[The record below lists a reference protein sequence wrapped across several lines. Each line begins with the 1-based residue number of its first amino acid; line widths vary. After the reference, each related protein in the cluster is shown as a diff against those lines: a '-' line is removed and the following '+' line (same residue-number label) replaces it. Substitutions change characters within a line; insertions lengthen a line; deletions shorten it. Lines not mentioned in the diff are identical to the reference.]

1 MATQDAV
8 TTEEDRILV
17 DVRDGVGRLTFNNPA
32 RHNAMSLDMWRD
44 AAEVLASWATDDAV
58 RAIVLTGGGI
68 RAFVAGADI
77 SKFENERS
85 SAAHVEAYDVAV
97 SAFHKT
103 MTAIRK
109 PTIARIDGYCIGGG
123 LAIAIDCDIRICS
136 AKSTFAVPAAKLSIG
151 YRIGGIQQLV
161 HLVGPSF
168 AAEIFYTARQFTAE
182 EAKVMGLV
190 NRVLPDGELD
200 DHMDDLLGR
209 ITQNA
214 PLAIS
219 TVKQSLIELAKPD
232 VEQDWDL
239 CDSLVETCFKSEDY
253 IEGRRAF
260 MEKRR
265 PEFKGK

>member
-1 MATQDAV
+1 
-8 TTEEDRILV
+8 
-17 DVRDGVGRLTFNNPA
+17 
-32 RHNAMSLDMWRD
+32 
-44 AAEVLASWATDDAV
+44 
-58 RAIVLTGGGI
+58 
-68 RAFVAGADI
+68 
-77 SKFENERS
+77 
-85 SAAHVEAYDVAV
+85 
-97 SAFHKT
+97 
-103 MTAIRK
+103 
-109 PTIARIDGYCIGGG
+109 
-123 LAIAIDCDIRICS
+123 
-136 AKSTFAVPAAKLSIG
+136 
-151 YRIGGIQQLV
+151 
-161 HLVGPSF
+161 
-168 AAEIFYTARQFTAE
+168 
-182 EAKVMGLV
+182 MGLV